1 MFKSI
6 ISSMM
11 DKTCVKQRLGFKW
24 FVGKSLV
31 WEEKIVGAATIVAD
45 SRV

>member
-1 MFKSI
+1 MIHEFI
-6 ISSMM
+6 W
-11 DKTCVKQRLGFKW
+11 KTFAQC

-31 WEEKIVGAATIVAD
+31 WEEKIAGAATIVAD